1 MSNDFSS
8 ADTTP
13 SIIHGAPYKNAPNQ
27 RTTLVDCLITTA
39 AQAPNRGLTYLRA
52 DGTEQKE
59 TYAELLERA
68 TGVLGSLRNQGVEK
82 GQPVMIQLNEP
93 EHFVSVFWAALL
105 GGMVPVPL
113 SSLLTLG
120 RGGNELG
127 KTYRI
132 YETLEQPLI
141 VTDTK
146 TQKALNEQ
154 IALTGMTPLRLAAYE
169 DCAQEKQSAQT
180 ELTPSLPDETAFIQF
195 SSGSTGTP
203 KGVCLTHQNL
213 VHNIVSIFE
222 HQEGK
227 PEDCFVSWLP
237 LFHDMGII
245 GYHLLPTVL
254 QAKQVLMQPRQFMK
268 RPFSWLKALHDHKG
282 SCTASPNFGLNRV
295 LAKVTPEKVSELDL
309 SHMHC
314 LLNGSE
320 PISWDVLNRFTK
332 LLEPAGFSPKA
343 MSPGYGL
350 AEGSLCISARPAQ
363 TLPKVH
369 HINRETLDQIN
380 TVVTNAEPT
389 QTSIA
394 LVEVGTAVA
403 GVSIRIVN
411 ALDETVKSGTVGHIQ
426 IRGPNVTAG
435 YFNAPELNAQ
445 TFCNGW
451 LRTGDLGLILDGR
464 LVITG
469 RHKDIL
475 FVRGQ
480 NYYAH
485 DLEQHLSTLEWFD
498 AGRTAVFAS
507 PNPNDGSDV
516 ICLAGVFKS
525 TSMELEKQ
533 CEETRLH
540 IADAF
545 GFQLDHI
552 IPVRPKDIPKTSSG
566 KIQRHQLKKR
576 FETGE
581 FNDVLHSLPTSPVP
595 PKSSQ
600 V

>member
-1 MSNDFSS
+1 M
-8 ADTTP
+8 
-13 SIIHGAPYKNAPNQ
+13 HGAPYRNSPKSEK
-27 RTTLVDCLITTA
+27 TLVDCLRDTA
-39 AQAPNRGLTYLRA
+39 IQAPNRGLTYLRA
-52 DGTEQKE
+52 DGTEQE
-59 TYAELLERA
+59 ESYSELLARA
-68 TGVLGSLRNQGVEK
+68 TQVLGYLRDHGVQK
-82 GQPVMIQLNEP
+82 GQPLMIQLNRP
-93 EHFVSVFWAALL
+93 EDFVSVFWAALL
-105 GGMVPVPL
+105 GGMIPVPL

-132 YETLEQPLI
+132 YEALEQPLI

-146 TQKALNEQ
+146 TQE
-154 IALTGMTPLRLAAYE
+154 ALTELITQQEKKPLRLAAYE
-169 DCAQEKQSAQT
+169 NCARHAQNET
-180 ELTPSLPDETAFIQF
+180 VEITPSKPHETAFIQF

-213 VHNIVSIFE
+213 IHNITSIVE

-295 LAKVTPEKVSELDL
+295 LAKVTPEKASELDL

-369 HINRETLDQIN
+369 HINRETLDQVN

-389 QTSIA
+389 QNSIA

-411 ALDETVKSGTVGHIQ
+411 TLDETVKSGTVGHIQ

-445 TFCNGW
+445 TFCDGW

-507 PNPNDGSDV
+507 TNPEDGSDV

-525 TSMELEKQ
+525 TGLELEKQ
-533 CEETRLH
+533 SEETRLH

-576 FETGE
+576 FEAGE
-581 FNDVLHSLPTSPVP
+581 FNETLHSLPTSPAP
-595 PKSSQ
+595 PKGSQ
-600 V
+600 D